1 MQKISFVL
9 LVLALCACLALT
21 VGAEDDGNYG
31 EDITFGPA
39 EEDSVQ
45 QTTTPEQSDTNTPTD
60 TSEGGTTAEPDVTDP
75 AGSESGEGTTAPDA
89 GTTEGA
95 TDGTSEGTT
104 PEESVSEDATTEPGE
119 QTTDPME
126 QQTTEMTTEQPSESG
141 TQSTEPAGGLPM
153 PAIIAG
159 LAVLGVA
166 CLALVVFLV
175 IKYFRAQKQ
184 D

>member
-1 MQKISFVL
+1 MRSFRYILMVFAL
-9 LVLALCACLALT
+9 LCAFTLT
-21 VGAEDDGNYG
+21 VCADDDWYVGDWDDFEDPPQNEEND
-31 EDITFGPA
+31 PA
-39 EEDSVQ
+39 
-45 QTTTPEQSDTNTPTD
+45 TD
-60 TSEGGTTAEPDVTDP
+60 ATDP
-75 AGSESGEGTTAPDA
+75 AGSESGE

-126 QQTTEMTTEQPSESG
+126 QQTTEMTTEQPSESE